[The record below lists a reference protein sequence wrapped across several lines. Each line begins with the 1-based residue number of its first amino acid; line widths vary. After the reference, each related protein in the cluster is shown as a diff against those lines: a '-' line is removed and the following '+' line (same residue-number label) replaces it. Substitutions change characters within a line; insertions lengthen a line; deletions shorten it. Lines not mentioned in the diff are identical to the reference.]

1 MDSATR
7 QLGWQNAGSDS
18 TALAE
23 GEYGL
28 NYGEVVGSRKA
39 ANDLQIEEWD
49 SGIHR
54 AAERPGENL
63 QSNGAKHVTAGSGT
77 SGRAA
82 QFVEQKG
89 EKHD

>member
-1 MDSATR
+1 VDSATR

-18 TALAE
+18 TPLEE

-28 NYGEVVGSRKA
+28 NYGEVVESRKA

-49 SGIHR
+49 SGIRR
-54 AAERPGENL
+54 AAERRGENL
-63 QSNGAKHVTAGSGT
+63 PSNGAKRVTAGSGA

-82 QFVEQKG
+82 QFDEQKG